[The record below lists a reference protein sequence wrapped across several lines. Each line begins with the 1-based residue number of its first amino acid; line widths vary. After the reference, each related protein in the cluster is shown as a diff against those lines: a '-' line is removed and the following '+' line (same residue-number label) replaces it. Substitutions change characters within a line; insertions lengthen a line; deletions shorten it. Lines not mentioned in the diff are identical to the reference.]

1 MRNVMTL
8 TLALVLPGAAG
19 AGSFTPPEGC
29 TTWLTVQSRGCY
41 LANYYKCSA
50 DTPGDQ
56 WRADFDQEGLFF
68 LSRIDSETQW
78 VESIEMNPT
87 VTQRLDPN
95 PADPANFSSLTATGR
110 DDFTFELSK
119 DDGSHSNVR
128 GYDRLTGKTF
138 TIDGV
143 PLEQTEFEYTETDDS
158 GYVVR
163 RAHGH
168 EYISRERRNFFAG
181 PGETDLGD
189 GQWLPIDGSPV
200 DFAFPGEKGFGSTQP
215 IYDCDAIMSMA
226 PLQTSPDLMEAN
238 HDQL

>member
-41 LANYYKCSA
+41 MANYYKCSA

-143 PLEQTEFEYTETDDS
+143 PLEQTEFEYTETDDA
-158 GYVVR
+158 GNILR
-163 RAHGH
+163 RARGN
-168 EYISRERRNFFAG
+168 EYIHRDWRLFFSG
-181 PGETDLGD
+181 SSEWWD
-189 GQWLPIDGSPV
+189 GTQWLPLEGSPV
-200 DFAFPGEKGFGSTQP
+200 QFIFPGEPGFEATQP
-215 IYDCDAIMSMA
+215 LFECDALMSHADA
-226 PLQTSPDLMEAN
+226 PPLLHEAGYEP
-238 HDQL
+238 